1 MGRGGIGRKGGSWWR
16 CGVLATAFWL
26 CLAVASG
33 AGAANPSEPAAIAAL
48 RADQTRTAAQLEAQA
63 ARLRASTADP
73 RFRAWATLAEAEFAN
88 DQEHA
93 DEAMAGLDQAIAQAD
108 ALKLPDLRFEALI
121 RLSTVLVN
129 RGRSKDTEA
138 VLAKMQAMVEAG
150 GNTRWRAQWLHERG
164 VLERKLGRFEQ
175 ARALFVQARAL
186 FHGIGDPVMEAREMN
201 SIGNL
206 DGRTGRFSDAV
217 AMHSDALTMARK
229 AGDKAETARSLRML
243 GVLYLNLDDEEL
255 ASRYLLEAL
264 DYVEERNRREAIALH
279 GELIGTFTRL
289 EKLTEAEYHGQQ
301 AVRLAEL
308 SGSHPNRVNAFTR
321 MAELRLLQGRID
333 EAEQWVARANE
344 SRDHVAVRDRSLIGI
359 SRMRVLAAR
368 DRTAAALKEA
378 DAVLADVRDLGDRI
392 LERSVL
398 DLMSE
403 LQLRAGDAA
412 SAFATRKAHQKL
424 DKELAIDV
432 AARRIALLESS
443 LERERAK
450 TERELLQRD
459 NDIQALRLN
468 RQRLIAIALLVGLAT
483 VLVVSALLYARY
495 RSTLRHRNELRASR
509 DALERRGQYRRT
521 DRPRQPPRRRA
532 CAGRTPGPHSRTADG
547 DAARSRRVQ
556 AHQRQPRPPGRRC
569 GAAGSGDAHARRVAG
584 GRAAGRWGGEE
595 FIAILDGAPGREP
608 ASVAE
613 AMRAALAAAPVL
625 FEGTAIPV
633 TVSIG
638 VATAFAADGIDT
650 LLAEADAAL
659 YRAKGAGRN
668 SRGLRARAGR
678 AGLSLSPRRAGGTHR
693 HPASP
698 GNARDARASSAACSV
713 VVTTTSS
720 SCLAQRLAE
729 EIDHRAV
736 AAVMQAIAIGADAVH
751 RRHVAEVLDRTRAQ
765 QRLPRHRRAPTASW
779 RRTAAG
785 RNPAAR
791 RSTSKRLRANTGKR
805 RS

>member
-1 MGRGGIGRKGGSWWR
+1 MHRRGSGQARGPLRRAIAFAA
-16 CGVLATAFWL
+16 VFWL
-26 CLAVASG
+26 GLILAFG

-63 ARLRASTADP
+63 ARLRASASDP
-73 RFRAWATLAEAEFAN
+73 KFRAWATLAEAEFAN

-93 DEAMAGLDQAIAQAD
+93 DVAQAGLDQALAQAEV
-108 ALKLPDLRFEALI
+108 LGLPDLRFEALL
-121 RLSTVLVN
+121 RMSTMLVN
-129 RGRSKDTEA
+129 RGRSKETEA

-150 GNTRWRAQWLHERG
+150 GNTRWRGLWLHERG
-164 VLERKLGRFEQ
+164 VLERKLGRFEE
-175 ARALFVQARAL
+175 ARALFVQARTL
-186 FHGIGDPVMEAREMN
+186 FRDVGEYVMEARELN

-217 AMHSDALTMARK
+217 AMHTDALALARK

-255 ASRYLLEAL
+255 ASRYLLQAL

-321 MAELRLLQGRID
+321 MADLRLLQGRVD
-333 EAEQWVARANE
+333 EAEMWVERANA
-344 SRDHVAVRDRSLIGI
+344 SRDQVAVRDRSLIGI

-368 DRTAAALKEA
+368 DRTTEALREA
-378 DAVLADVRDLGDRI
+378 DVVLADVRDLGDRI

-450 TERELLQRD
+450 AERELLQRD

-483 VLVVSALLYARY
+483 VLAISALLYARY

-509 DALERRGQYRRT
+509 DALERVANT
-521 DRPRQPPRRRA
+521 DALTGLANRHAAAQALGERL
-532 CAGRTPGPHSRTADG
+532 GRIPEPLTVMLLDLDEFKRINDSHGHQAG
-547 DAARSRRVQ
+547 DAVLREAASRM
-556 AHQRQPRPPGRRC
+556 
-569 GAAGSGDAHARRVAG
+569 
-584 GRAAGRWGGEE
+584 RAALPEDALLGRWGGEE
-595 FIAILDGAPGREP
+595 FIAILDGAPDQEP

-613 AMRAALAAAPVL
+613 AMRAALAAAPVP
-625 FEGTAIPV
+625 FEGVAIPV

-638 VATAFAADGIDT
+638 VATAFAADGIDA

-668 SRGLRARAGR
+668 RVVYGP
-678 AGLSLSPRRAGGTHR
+678 SPVL
-693 HPASP
+693 AS
-698 GNARDARASSAACSV
+698 
-713 VVTTTSS
+713 
-720 SCLAQRLAE
+720 
-729 EIDHRAV
+729 
-736 AAVMQAIAIGADAVH
+736 
-751 RRHVAEVLDRTRAQ
+751 
-765 QRLPRHRRAPTASW
+765 
-779 RRTAAG
+779 
-785 RNPAAR
+785 
-791 RSTSKRLRANTGKR
+791 
-805 RS
+805 

>member
-1 MGRGGIGRKGGSWWR
+1 MLWLGL
-16 CGVLATAFWL
+16 VLAF
-26 CLAVASG
+26 G
-33 AGAANPSEPAAIAAL
+33 AAAANPSEPAAIAAL

-63 ARLRASTADP
+63 ARLRASATDP
-73 RFRAWATLAEAEFAN
+73 KFRAWATLAGAEFAN

-93 DEAMAGLDQAIAQAD
+93 DAAQAGLDQALAQAEV
-108 ALKLPDLRFEALI
+108 LGLPDLRFEALL
-121 RLSTVLVN
+121 RMSTMLVN
-129 RGRSKDTEA
+129 RGRSKETEA

-150 GNTRWRAQWLHERG
+150 GNTRWRGLWLHERG
-164 VLERKLGRFEQ
+164 VLERKQGRFEE
-175 ARALFVQARAL
+175 ARALFVQARTL
-186 FHGIGDPVMEAREMN
+186 FRGVGEQVMEARELN

-217 AMHSDALTMARK
+217 AMHTDALALARK

-255 ASRYLLEAL
+255 ASRYLLQAL
-264 DYVEERNRREAIALH
+264 EYVETRNRREAIALH

-321 MAELRLLQGRID
+321 MADLRLLQGRVD
-333 EAEQWVARANE
+333 EAERWVERANA
-344 SRDHVAVRDRSLIGI
+344 SREHVAVRDRSLIGI

-368 DRTAAALKEA
+368 DRTAEALKEA
-378 DAVLADVRDLGDRI
+378 DVVLADVRDLGDRI

-432 AARRIALLESS
+432 AARKIALLESS

-450 TERELLQRD
+450 AERELLQRD

-468 RQRLIAIALLVGLAT
+468 RQRLIAFALLVGLAT
-483 VLVVSALLYARY
+483 VLAISALLYARY

-509 DALERRGQYRRT
+509 DALERVANT
-521 DRPRQPPRRRA
+521 DALTGLANRHAAAQALGERL
-532 CAGRTPGPHSRTADG
+532 GRIPEPLTVMLLDLDEFKRINDSHGHQAG
-547 DAARSRRVQ
+547 DAVLRE
-556 AHQRQPRPPGRRC
+556 
-569 GAAGSGDAHARRVAG
+569 AAKRM
-584 GRAAGRWGGEE
+584 RAALPEDALLGRWGGEE

-613 AMRAALAAAPVL
+613 AMRAALAASPVS
-625 FEGTAIPV
+625 FEDVAISV

-638 VATAFAADGIDT
+638 VATAFAADGIDA

-668 SRGLRARAGR
+668 RVVYGP
-678 AGLSLSPRRAGGTHR
+678 SP
-693 HPASP
+693 
-698 GNARDARASSAACSV
+698 
-713 VVTTTSS
+713 
-720 SCLAQRLAE
+720 
-729 EIDHRAV
+729 V
-736 AAVMQAIAIGADAVH
+736 AA
-751 RRHVAEVLDRTRAQ
+751 T
-765 QRLPRHRRAPTASW
+765 
-779 RRTAAG
+779 
-785 RNPAAR
+785 
-791 RSTSKRLRANTGKR
+791 
-805 RS
+805 

>member
-1 MGRGGIGRKGGSWWR
+1 MHRRGRCQPVGPLRRRI
-16 CGVLATAFWL
+16 VLAALLWLGLVLAFD
-26 CLAVASG
+26 
-33 AGAANPSEPAAIAAL
+33 AGAANQSEPAVIAAL
-48 RADQTRTAAQLEAQA
+48 RADQARTAAQLQAQA
-63 ARLRASTADP
+63 ARLRTSATDP
-73 RFRAWATLAEAEFAN
+73 KFRAWAMLAEAEFAN

-93 DEAMAGLDQAIAQAD
+93 DAALAGLDQVIAQAD
-108 ALKLPDLRFEALI
+108 ALGLPDLRFEALI

-129 RGRSKDTEA
+129 RGRSKETEA
-138 VLAKMQAMVEAG
+138 VLAKMQAMVEG
-150 GNTRWRAQWLHERG
+150 SRNQRWRAQWLHERG

-175 ARALFVQARAL
+175 ARSLFVQAGAL
-186 FHGIGDPVMEAREMN
+186 FRGVGDQVMEAREMN

-217 AMHSDALTMARK
+217 AMHGDALAMARK

-255 ASRYLLEAL
+255 ASRYLLQAL
-264 DYVEERNRREAIALH
+264 DHVEERNRREAIALH

-289 EKLTEAEYHGQQ
+289 EKLAEAEYHGQQ

-321 MAELRLLQGRID
+321 MADLRLLQGRVD
-333 EAEQWVARANE
+333 EAERWVERANA
-344 SRDHVAVRDRSLIGI
+344 SRGHVAVRDRSLIGI

-368 DRTAAALKEA
+368 DKTAQALKEA
-378 DAVLADVRDLGDRI
+378 DVVLADVRDLGDRI

-450 TERELLQRD
+450 AERELLQRD

-468 RQRLIAIALLVGLAT
+468 RQRLVAIALLVGLAT
-483 VLVVSALLYARY
+483 VLVISALLYARY

-509 DALERRGQYRRT
+509 DALERVANT
-521 DRPRQPPRRRA
+521 DALTGLANRHAAAQALGERL
-532 CAGRTPGPHSRTADG
+532 GRIPEPLTVMLLDLDEFKRINDSHGHQAG
-547 DAARSRRVQ
+547 DAVLKEAASRM
-556 AHQRQPRPPGRRC
+556 
-569 GAAGSGDAHARRVAG
+569 
-584 GRAAGRWGGEE
+584 RAALPEDALLGRWGGEE
-595 FIAILDGAPGREP
+595 FIAIMDGAPGREP

-613 AMRAALAAAPVL
+613 GLRAALAAAPVP
-625 FEGTAIPV
+625 FEGVAIPV

-638 VATAFAADGIDT
+638 VATAFASDGIDA

-668 SRGLRARAGR
+668 RVVYGP
-678 AGLSLSPRRAGGTHR
+678 SP
-693 HPASP
+693 
-698 GNARDARASSAACSV
+698 
-713 VVTTTSS
+713 
-720 SCLAQRLAE
+720 
-729 EIDHRAV
+729 V
-736 AAVMQAIAIGADAVH
+736 AA
-751 RRHVAEVLDRTRAQ
+751 T
-765 QRLPRHRRAPTASW
+765 
-779 RRTAAG
+779 
-785 RNPAAR
+785 
-791 RSTSKRLRANTGKR
+791 
-805 RS
+805 

>member
-1 MGRGGIGRKGGSWWR
+1 MGRRGSWQAGGSLRRSVALSVSLWL
-16 CGVLATAFWL
+16 GLLVAFA
-26 CLAVASG
+26 AV
-33 AGAANPSEPAAIAAL
+33 AANPSEPAAIAAL
-48 RADQTRTAAQLEAQA
+48 RADQTRTAAQLQAQA
-63 ARLRASTADP
+63 ARLRADSKDP
-73 RFRAWATLAEAEFAN
+73 AFRAWATLAEAEFAN
-88 DQEHA
+88 EQEHA
-93 DEAMAGLDQAIAQAD
+93 DEAMQGLDQSLAQAD
-108 ALKLPDLRFEALI
+108 ALRLPDLRFEALI
-121 RLSTVLVN
+121 RLSTILVN
-129 RGRSKDTEA
+129 RGRSKETEA
-138 VLAKMQAMVEAG
+138 VLLKMQAMVESG
-150 GNTRWRAQWLHERG
+150 GNDRWRAQWLHERG
-164 VLERKLGRFEQ
+164 VLERKLGRFEEARSLFLQ
-175 ARALFVQARAL
+175 ARSLFAKL
-186 FHGIGDPVMEAREMN
+186 GDPVMEAREMN

-217 AMHSDALTMARK
+217 AMHSDALTIARR

-264 DYVEERNRREAIALH
+264 EHVEERNRREAIALH

-289 EKLTEAEYHGQQ
+289 EKLAEAEYHGGQ
-301 AVRLAEL
+301 AVRLAEA

-321 MAELRLLQGRID
+321 MAELRLLQGRVD
-333 EAEQWVARANE
+333 EAEQWVARANA

-368 DRTAAALKEA
+368 DRTTEALKEA

-468 RQRLIAIALLVGLAT
+468 RQRLIAIALFVGLAT

-509 DALERRGQYRRT
+509 DALERVANT
-521 DRPRQPPRRRA
+521 DALTGLANRHAATRA
-532 CAGRTPGPHSRTADG
+532 LGERLGRIPEPLTVMLLDLDEFKRINDSHGHQAG
-547 DAARSRRVQ
+547 DAVLQ
-556 AHQRQPRPPGRRC
+556 E
-569 GAAGSGDAHARRVAG
+569 AATRM
-584 GRAAGRWGGEE
+584 RAALPEDALLGRWGGEE
-595 FIAILDGAPGREP
+595 FIAILDGVPGREP

-613 AMRAALAAAPVL
+613 AMRAALAAAPVT

-668 SRGLRARAGR
+668 RVVYGR
-678 AGLSLSPRRAGGTHR
+678 APVA
-693 HPASP
+693 
-698 GNARDARASSAACSV
+698 
-713 VVTTTSS
+713 
-720 SCLAQRLAE
+720 LA
-729 EIDHRAV
+729 
-736 AAVMQAIAIGADAVH
+736 
-751 RRHVAEVLDRTRAQ
+751 
-765 QRLPRHRRAPTASW
+765 
-779 RRTAAG
+779 
-785 RNPAAR
+785 
-791 RSTSKRLRANTGKR
+791 
-805 RS
+805 

>member
-1 MGRGGIGRKGGSWWR
+1 MLPRRIEGNPDMGRGGIGRKGGSWWR

-509 DALERRGQYRRT
+509 DALERVANT
-521 DRPRQPPRRRA
+521 DALTGLANRHAAARA
-532 CAGRTPGPHSRTADG
+532 LGERLGRIPEPLTVMLLDLDEFKRINDNHGHQAG
-547 DAARSRRVQ
+547 DAVLQ
-556 AHQRQPRPPGRRC
+556 E
-569 GAAGSGDAHARRVAG
+569 AAKRM
-584 GRAAGRWGGEE
+584 RAALPEDALLGRWGGEE
-595 FIAILDGAPGREP
+595 FIAILDGVPGREP

-668 SRGLRARAGR
+668 RVVYGR
-678 AGLSLSPRRAGGTHR
+678 APVSLA
-693 HPASP
+693 
-698 GNARDARASSAACSV
+698 
-713 VVTTTSS
+713 
-720 SCLAQRLAE
+720 
-729 EIDHRAV
+729 
-736 AAVMQAIAIGADAVH
+736 
-751 RRHVAEVLDRTRAQ
+751 
-765 QRLPRHRRAPTASW
+765 
-779 RRTAAG
+779 
-785 RNPAAR
+785 
-791 RSTSKRLRANTGKR
+791 
-805 RS
+805 